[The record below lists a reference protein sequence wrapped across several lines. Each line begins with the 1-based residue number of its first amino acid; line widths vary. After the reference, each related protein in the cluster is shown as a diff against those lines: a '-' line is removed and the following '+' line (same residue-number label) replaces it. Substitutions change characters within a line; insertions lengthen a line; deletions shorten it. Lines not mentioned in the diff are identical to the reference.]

1 MELFENKNIVYVEK
15 ADFSFDGSVTITLSD
30 ERRLKLATDK
40 WMAMDI
46 SKEKALSHEEQLI
59 LEKESCYIKI
69 REKMLSLLTKRE
81 HSAFELRRKIRAR
94 FYKSSM
100 FNVYELV
107 ERCLLE
113 MQERNFQS
121 DERFASLF
129 VESKINNNQYGP
141 FRILQ
146 DLHNRGIS
154 REMSEKIMQKLSNH
168 DLWIEKALNYLERY
182 NKKRKDLRP
191 AVLSQKLYQRGF
203 SWETIEQVIP
213 EYQSRIEHS
222 DS

>member
-1 MELFENKNIVYVEK
+1 MSHQ
-15 ADFSFDGSVTITLSD
+15 DQLS
-30 ERRLKLATDK
+30 
-40 WMAMDI
+40 
-46 SKEKALSHEEQLI
+46 
-59 LEKESCYIKI
+59 LEKEACYLKI
-69 REKMLSLLTKRE
+69 REKMLSLLSKRE
-81 HSAFELRRKIRAR
+81 HSAFELRRKLQTR

-141 FRILQ
+141 FKILQ
-146 DLHNRGIS
+146 DLYNRGIS
-154 REMSEKIMQKLSNH
+154 KQMSEKIMQKFSNQ
-168 DLWIEKALNYLERY
+168 DLWIQKALNYLERY

-191 AVLSQKLYQRGF
+191 AVLSHKLYQRGF

-222 DS
+222 DSC